1 MTKFATTQ
9 LFKYL
14 NKRVFSIPKS
24 LKTEQPDCFQFSLSF
39 LSNFEEAVWFF
50 FLNILYKTSEI
61 VYSYSTSEKPIF
73 GLNFTVEGKLRQRA
87 AEKISFRIDSAH
99 CPHHLVAEGS
109 NSDLHVKSTIK
120 SHLHITKNM
129 CNNTVLSQQH

>member
-24 LKTEQPDCFQFSLSF
+24 LKTDQLQFSLSF
-39 LSNFEEAVWFF
+39 PSHFEEAVC
-50 FLNILYKTSEI
+50 FLNILYKVSEI
-61 VYSYSTSEKPIF
+61 VYSYSTLENSIF
-73 GLNFTVEGKLRQRA
+73 GLNFKVEGKLRQRA
-87 AEKISFRIDSAH
+87 AENISFRLDSAH

-129 CNNTVLSQQH
+129 CNNTVLSQQY